1 MSPTEW
7 RTIVARLR
15 RARLL
20 AGEDPYNPKNLD
32 THPLVREYFGEQL
45 RSKRGEA
52 WKECNRRLFYYYR
65 TLVPQLPE
73 SFGETEPLFWS
84 VICGCNAGLYREAL
98 HEVYIPRIQRGNAY
112 FAADVLGA
120 RRVLLSVLIHF
131 FEDGWWGA
139 PLAKGV
145 RTQTLTPEDQLF
157 ILIQAGLCL
166 TTTRGFASPEARICY
181 ERAEPLCRSLNRPR
195 LLNLTLIGQ
204 WRYSLVTDKTT
215 ATMQLA
221 KRIYSLAEKQDDSA
235 AMIGAC
241 AALAAT
247 LWRLGDFEATRQY
260 AKRGV
265 EIWRSGGVQ
274 LVEEIMESPV
284 VCLAYQ
290 AMSEWCLGESAS
302 YQTTKAESISL
313 AKERNDA
320 NALVTA
326 LYFATLTAGLER
338 NLAEV
343 ERFASELVELSTRH
357 NCAFTL
363 PGANLLRGWARSVS
377 GDTVEG
383 IRRME
388 QGIEDYRAIGATA
401 AMPMWL
407 GLKAEALHLAD
418 RTSEAL
424 EAIEEAET
432 QAKRLELRSWD
443 SELRRLRAVFLAAI
457 GADEAQIE
465 ASFREAIR
473 IAKEQRSVSL
483 EKRAEATYAEYRRQK
498 ASAPRGRAFRLPL

>member
-1 MSPTEW
+1 M
-7 RTIVARLR
+7 
-15 RARLL
+15 
-20 AGEDPYNPKNLD
+20 
-32 THPLVREYFGEQL
+32 
-45 RSKRGEA
+45 
-52 WKECNRRLFYYYR
+52 
-65 TLVPQLPE
+65 PQLPE

-84 VICGCNAGLYREAL
+84 VICGCDAGLYREAL

-120 RRVLLSVLIHF
+120 RRALLSVLIHF

-204 WRYSLVTDKTT
+204 WRYSL
-215 ATMQLA
+215 
-221 KRIYSLAEKQDDSA
+221 
-235 AMIGAC
+235 
-241 AALAAT
+241 
-247 LWRLGDFEATRQY
+247 
-260 AKRGV
+260 V

-343 ERFASELVELSTRH
+343 ERFASELVELSVLRLSTSLHQIPWKISPKITWKVTATRQLKP
-357 NCAFTL
+357 NRYRGM
-363 PGANLLRGWARSVS
+363 PG
-377 GDTVEG
+377 
-383 IRRME
+383 
-388 QGIEDYRAIGATA
+388 
-401 AMPMWL
+401 
-407 GLKAEALHLAD
+407 
-418 RTSEAL
+418 
-424 EAIEEAET
+424 
-432 QAKRLELRSWD
+432 
-443 SELRRLRAVFLAAI
+443 
-457 GADEAQIE
+457 
-465 ASFREAIR
+465 
-473 IAKEQRSVSL
+473 
-483 EKRAEATYAEYRRQK
+483 
-498 ASAPRGRAFRLPL
+498 